1 MTSGRMTIRQRGP
14 TLAGVRATIAVPSV
28 PRQRINAR
36 IVLAHHEAGH
46 AVLSAAINDA
56 PHQVSI
62 LADDGTHGRTTQR
75 MIARP
80 SSLAQ
85 VYLAGFAAEH
95 IVTGRRARQLDQEIG
110 FSILGRSDPGLMKA
124 FDGAEQRDGHRAVGE
139 VLRFVQARTDDEI
152 LLEINRL
159 YDAAR
164 ESLGS
169 VWPAVQR
176 VADALVKTETLS
188 RDELFE
194 AIGGDDTCSPVFAVQ
209 AAYGL
214 LPR

>member
-1 MTSGRMTIRQRGP
+1 MKPG
-14 TLAGVRATIAVPSV
+14 AVAEAK
-28 PRQRINAR
+28 PRQHSGAR

-46 AVLSAAINDA
+46 AVLSAALNDA

-62 LADDGTHGRTTQR
+62 VADAATHGRTTQR

-95 IVTGRRARQLDQEIG
+95 VLRGRRPRQLDQEVG
-110 FSILGRSDPGLMKA
+110 FSILARTDPELMKA
-124 FDGAEQRDGHRAVGE
+124 FDGAELRDGHRAIGE
-139 VLRFVQARTDDEI
+139 VLRVVQARTDDEI

-176 VADALVKTETLS
+176 VASALVEAETLS
-188 RDELFE
+188 REEMFA
-194 AIGGDDTCSPVFAVQ
+194 AIGRDDIYRPVFVVQ
-209 AAYGL
+209 ARHGL
-214 LPR
+214 PIR

>member
-1 MTSGRMTIRQRGP
+1 MR
-14 TLAGVRATIAVPSV
+14 AGVVTAPE
-28 PRQRINAR
+28 PRRRIDAR
-36 IVLAHHEAGH
+36 TRLAFHEAGH
-46 AVLSAAINDA
+46 AVLGAAINDA

-62 LADDGTHGRTTQR
+62 VEDDGTHGRTTQR

-95 IVTGRRARQLDQEIG
+95 VLTGRRPRQLDQEVG
-110 FSILGRSDPGLMKA
+110 FSILARTDPELMKA
-124 FDGAEQRDGHRAVGE
+124 FDGAELRDGHRAVEE
-139 VLRFVQARTDDEI
+139 VLRFVHARSDGEI
-152 LLEINRL
+152 LGEINRL

-176 VADALVKTETLS
+176 VAGALAEAETLS
-188 RDELFE
+188 RDEVFA
-194 AIGGDDTCSPVFAVQ
+194 AIGRDDIYGPVFAVQ
-209 AAYGL
+209 ATYGL
-214 LPR
+214 IAR